1 MKQAICSVEV
11 VLDET
16 WLDLDQLCRMTG
28 VSEVWV
34 CQRMEEGL
42 LAPEVPT
49 SGEPPHFNATDLRRV
64 RRMASLERDFDAVPE
79 LASLVAELEQEL
91 AVAREKLRRLGE

>member
-1 MKQAICSVEV
+1 MKQEIFHVQV

-16 WLDLDQLCRMTG
+16 WLEMDQLCRMAE
-28 VSEVWV
+28 VSEPWV

-42 LAPEVPT
+42 LTPAAPEPT
-49 SGEPPHFNATDLRRV
+49 ATPRFSAHDLRRV

-79 LASLVAELEQEL
+79 LASLVADLEDE
-91 AVAREKLRRLGE
+91 VAALREKLRRLGG